1 MDPSQP
7 AEGVENAELVALI
20 RRHYAP
26 DGAAARE
33 HNARE
38 GSLGFGA
45 IHYALVVNLR
55 PERALVIGSR
65 HGYIPA
71 TIALALK
78 FNGTGILDFV
88 DANYDDAVDG
98 FGRAY
103 GGVGHWDGDSSTSF
117 EPLHLRGNVHVHIMR
132 SAQFFSGCDAR
143 YGYIYLDGDHSYEG
157 CRYDLE
163 QSAARAEDGAII
175 AVHDVSVAETPFGVG
190 RLFAEV
196 DERRFGKVLIAAW
209 PGLGLLQVRKRPD

>member
-1 MDPSQP
+1 M
-7 AEGVENAELVALI
+7 GVENSDVVTLI
-20 RRHYAP
+20 RRYYAP

-33 HNARE
+33 HNARD

-78 FNGTGILDFV
+78 FNGAGVLDFV
-88 DANYDDAVDG
+88 DANYSDVVDG
-98 FGRAY
+98 FGTAY
-103 GGVGHWDGDSSTSF
+103 GGVGHWEGDSSTSF
-117 EPLHLRGNVHVHIMR
+117 EPLHLRDNVRVHIMR
-132 SAQFFSGCDAR
+132 SSQFFTGCDAR

-157 CRYDLE
+157 CRYDFE
-163 QSAARAEDGAII
+163 QAAARAEDGAII
-175 AVHDVSVAETPFGVG
+175 AVHDIAVTEPSFGVG
-190 RLFAEV
+190 RLFAEL
-196 DERRFGKVLIAAW
+196 DDRHFGKLRIAAW
-209 PGLGLLQVRKRPD
+209 PGLGLLQVRKPPE